1 MVQGMYDGVHTT
13 VLDNL
18 AAETC
23 AYMNLIHPDY
33 SKLAAKIAVSNLH
46 KETNSN
52 FSETVEELYT
62 YIDKEGRNASLI
74 ALDVYDIVKNNKDL
88 INSKIN
94 YERDYTYDYFGFKTL
109 EKSYLLKKHG
119 KIVERP

>member
-13 VLDNL
+13 VLDNI